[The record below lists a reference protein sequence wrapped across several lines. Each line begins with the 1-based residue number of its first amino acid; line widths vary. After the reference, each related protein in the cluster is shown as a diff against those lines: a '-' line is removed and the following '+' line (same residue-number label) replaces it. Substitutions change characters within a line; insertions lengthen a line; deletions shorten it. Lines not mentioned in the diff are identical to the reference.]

1 MQRTL
6 NTKLT
11 YEDYASIPPDGQI
24 YQILDGEVFVT
35 PSPTPFHQRASKRLQ
50 RQLER
55 YFEESGRGEVF
66 NAPIDVIL
74 SNHDI
79 AVPDIVVVADR
90 TSIVCR
96 GIEAPPLLI
105 VEVLSPTTA
114 RYDKETKSKRYA
126 LLGVAHYWILDHDA
140 RRLEC
145 FRNQNG
151 VFDLVVSAE
160 ADLTVSHPDFDGLT
174 IDLAAIWR

>member
-1 MQRTL
+1 MRRAL
-6 NTKLT
+6 NAKLT
-11 YEDYASIPPDGQI
+11 YEDYLAIPSDGQI
-24 YQILDGEVFVT
+24 HQILDGEVFVT

-55 YFEESGRGEVF
+55 YFEASGRGEVF

-74 SNHDI
+74 SDHDI

-90 TSIVCR
+90 QSIVRR

-105 VEVLSPTTA
+105 VEVLSPSTE
-114 RYDKETKSKRYA
+114 RYDRETKSKRYG

-140 RRLEC
+140 RRLQC
-145 FRNQNG
+145 FRNRDG
-151 VFDLVVSAE
+151 VFELAVSGDGDVTLV
-160 ADLTVSHPDFDGLT
+160 HPDFEGLA
-174 IDLAAIWR
+174 IDLGAIWR